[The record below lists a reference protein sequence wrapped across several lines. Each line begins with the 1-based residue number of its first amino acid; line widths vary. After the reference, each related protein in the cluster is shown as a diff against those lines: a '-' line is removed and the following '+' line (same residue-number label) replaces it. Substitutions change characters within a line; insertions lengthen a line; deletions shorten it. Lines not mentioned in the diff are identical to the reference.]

1 MQKHLQPLASDNLF
15 MHLHY
20 GGDEVLEEVS
30 MAMHLNP
37 CLLIMKYSII

>member
-1 MQKHLQPLASDNLF
+1 MQKRLKPPANDSLF
-15 MHLHY
+15 MHLHH
-20 GGDEVLEEVS
+20 GGDEVLEELP